1 MKSDYIQVL
10 SSIKKDIEN
19 FNKLKNDKISL
30 IVVTKSQTLENI
42 SKIVQNGYKRLGEN
56 YVDEAFKK
64 IEFFNDDSIEWHFI
78 GKIQSNKIKKI
89 VKSFSWV
96 QTVSSIKHA
105 KLLHKACLET
115 SKIMNVCIQ
124 VNIDNE
130 PTKSGILLEDVDD
143 FIENILVFD
152 RLVIR
157 GLMAIPSKIN
167 ALKENINSY
176 KILKSEYDRLQHKYK
191 SFNTLSI
198 GMSNDYKL
206 AIDNGSNMVRIG
218 SLIFGERK

>member
-1 MKSDYIQVL
+1 VL
-10 SSIKKDIEN
+10 SSIKKDIED
-19 FNKLKNDKISL
+19 FNKLKNDEISL
-30 IVVTKSQTLENI
+30 IVVTKSQTSENI

-56 YVDEAFKK
+56 YVDEATKK

-176 KILKSEYDRLQHKYK
+176 KILKAEYDRLSSKYIHMD
-191 SFNTLSI
+191 TLSI

-206 AIDNGSNMVRIG
+206 ALDNGSNMIRVG
-218 SLIFGERK
+218 TLIFGNRK

>member
-30 IVVTKSQTLENI
+30 IVVTKSQTTENI
-42 SKIVQNGYKRLGEN
+42 SKVIQNGYKCLGEN
-56 YVDEAFKK
+56 YVDEASEK
-64 IEFFNDDSIEWHFI
+64 IKFFNDDSIEWHFI

-89 VKSFSWV
+89 VKSFNWV
-96 QTVSSIKHA
+96 QTVSSVKHA
-105 KLLHKACLET
+105 KLLHKACLER
-115 SKIMNVCIQ
+115 SKTMNVCIQ
-124 VNIDNE
+124 INIDNE
-130 PTKSGILLEDVDD
+130 PTKSGILLDDIDD

-152 RLVIR
+152 TLVIR

-176 KILKSEYDRLQHKYK
+176 KILKLEYDRLQHKYK
-191 SFNTLSI
+191 SFTTLSI

>member
-1 MKSDYIQVL
+1 MK
-10 SSIKKDIEN
+10 
-19 FNKLKNDKISL
+19 FRCFL
-30 IVVTKSQTLENI
+30 IFLLYSTNLFS
-42 SKIVQNGYKRLGEN
+42 QNG
-56 YVDEAFKK
+56 
-64 IEFFNDDSIEWHFI
+64 ST
-78 GKIQSNKIKKI
+78 
-89 VKSFSWV
+89 SFSFLN
-96 QTVSSIKHA
+96 I
-105 KLLHKACLET
+105 ET
-115 SKIMNVCIQ
+115 SPRSIAMGGDLI
-124 VNIDNE
+124 
-130 PTKSGILLEDVDD
+130 S
-143 FIENILVFD
+143 VFD
-152 RLVIR
+152 NDITLSLLFRLIPFTPLELLPLNNLILR